1 MKHRQ
6 AGGRA
11 TSAWLS
17 GVGGEWQKSLE
28 IMVGYEKTEQ
38 HMKTYGE
45 RLVHGVWVE
54 GMYLVRI
61 V

>member
-17 GVGGEWQKSLE
+17 GVGGLWQKSLE
-28 IMVGYEKTEQ
+28 LVVD
-38 HMKTYGE
+38 GE
-45 RLVHGVWVE
+45 RLIHGVWVE

>member
-11 TSAWLS
+11 TSARLS
-17 GVGGEWQKSLE
+17 GAGGVWQSLE
-28 IMVGYEKTEQ
+28 LMVD
-38 HMKTYGE
+38 GE
-45 RLVHGVWVE
+45 RLIPGVWVE